1 MIFNGKRYNVSI
13 SFLADF
19 SGIKDDLE
27 SKEEFKPVV
36 KRPSKEEE
44 VC

>member
-1 MIFNGKRYNVSI
+1 MFNGKRYNVFI
-13 SFLADF
+13 TFLADF
-19 SGIKDDLE
+19 SGIEDDLE
-27 SKEEFKPVV
+27 SKEDFKPVV